1 MPSTI
6 TLIIDMPLLGEDLGR
21 TLMRSAPTSLSIRPI
36 PTGRRGGAFYT
47 IAALDE
53 AIPLVMILGA
63 ILFPY
68 LRNHLNTWNTTHP
81 ANPIAA
87 TIDVVT
93 EPETVPQSYRLTTSP
108 TSMDGLLA
116 SLAATAPEQQIAYR
130 IHIHPARDDSAS

>member
-1 MPSTI
+1 MPTTI
-6 TLIIDMPLLGEDLGR
+6 TLIIDMPMLHEDLGR
-21 TLMRSAPTSLSIRPI
+21 TLMRYAPTSLSIRPI

-53 AIPLVMILGA
+53 AIPLVILLGA

-87 TIDVVT
+87 TIDVVA
-93 EPETVPQSYRLTTSP
+93 ESETVLQSHRMTASP
-108 TSMDGLLA
+108 TSMDGLVA
-116 SLAATAPEQQIAYR
+116 SLAATAPDQQITYR
-130 IHIHPARDDSAS
+130 IRVHPASDDPAS